1 MVSKESSPT
10 IRAEVPIETMAGVGR
25 IVERFRVSLGQ
36 REVFLG
42 DTKPGSHRA
51 AGGSLAVLAIA
62 VGNEGRIGIELEFDR
77 AAGALGSVFL
87 RHLSAPLW
95 RCCRRTLRGDRY
107 LGYRDVLLDGNIM
120 TIGYVLRRRRAPKGL
135 PLQSSSCRNG
145 TPAVLQLL
153 GLLRVGLSFQSG
165 HCLEHG
171 AHRGGVLLAETLRH
185 RRGVDGSRGG
195 EERRGHAE
203 LRGVLA
209 D

>member
-1 MVSKESSPT
+1 MVGKESSPT

-36 REVFLG
+36 REVVLG

-87 RHLSAPLW
+87 WHLSAPLW

-107 LGYRDVLLDGNIM
+107 LGYRDVLLDGSIM
-120 TIGYVLRRRRAPKGL
+120 TIEYVLQRRRAPKGSPCSRAVAEMVRQRFFNCL
-135 PLQSSSCRNG
+135 GGRHLNADSTGSCSERPLFGS
-145 TPAVLQLL
+145 
-153 GLLRVGLSFQSG
+153 
-165 HCLEHG
+165 LEI
-171 AHRGGVLLAETLRH
+171 RF
-185 RRGVDGSRGG
+185 GSWI
-195 EERRGHAE
+195 
-203 LRGVLA
+203 
-209 D
+209 